1 MSSMLDINE
10 LQKYLPH
17 RYPFLLIDKVISIE
31 LGKSLVAIKN
41 VTINEPFFS
50 GHFPTTPV
58 MPGVLIVEALAQ
70 ASGIL
75 IFRTLD
81 QHRYPDSD
89 QLFYLAGIN
98 NARFKR
104 MVLPGDVL
112 QLDIELLKC
121 GHGVWK
127 FKGKASVDGE
137 LACIAEFMNMRGSD

>member
-1 MSSMLDINE
+1 MNSVLDINE

-31 LGKSLVAIKN
+31 LGQSLVAMKN

-81 QHRYPDSD
+81 QHRYPDPD
-89 QLFYLAGIN
+89 QLFYLSGIN

-104 MVLPGDVL
+104 SVLPGDVL
-112 QLDIELLKC
+112 QLEIELLKR

-127 FKGKASVDGE
+127 FKGKASVEGE
-137 LACIAEFMNMRGSD
+137 LACNAEFMNIRGSD